1 MWAQLYYGC
10 VYAKCLSKEKALDGT
25 TTLMPY
31 SFPAAQL
38 IISLQYKNHLYLAHE
53 FGQRL
58 AMKIRALGPPMPDC
72 LVLVPLHPL

>member
-10 VYAKCLSKEKALDGT
+10 VYAKCFSKEKALDGT